1 MCFSSTV
8 SFSAGT
14 VLTVIAYAS
23 LKKAT
28 KPKERFFAVIPLL
41 FAVQQFSEGI
51 LWITLPSSN
60 YNQLEKTCTGI
71 FIFIAQIVWPIW
83 VPLSIR
89 QLENNK
95 FSKQLLTFF
104 TGLGLIIS
112 LCLAWCFIN
121 YEIKAEI
128 NGYHISYQQAYP
140 DIFKGFL
147 GYFYVLVTILPPFLS
162 SYKRMWL
169 LGLAILISYFVTKIY
184 YDNYFISV
192 WCFFAAVISIIVYF
206 VLLEIKDK
214 ATRLYPGVTPVQ

>member
-14 VLTVIAYAS
+14 ILTVIAYAS
-23 LKKAT
+23 LKKTT
-28 KPKERFFAVIPLL
+28 KPNERFLAVIPLL

-51 LWITLPSSN
+51 LWITLPNSN
-60 YNQLEKTCTGI
+60 YTQLEKICTEI

-89 QLENNK
+89 QVEKNK
-95 FSKQLLTFF
+95 FSRQLLTFF
-104 TGLGLIIS
+104 TGLGFIIS

-128 NGYHISYQQAYP
+128 NGYHISYQQTYP

-147 GYFYVLVTILPPFLS
+147 GYFYVLVTILPPFFS
-162 SYKRMWL
+162 SYSRMSL
-169 LGLAILISYFVTKIY
+169 LGLAILISYFVTKMY
-184 YDNYFISV
+184 YDNYLISV
-192 WCFFAAVISIIVYF
+192 WCFFAAGISIIVYY
-206 VLLEIKDK
+206 VMLEIKDK
-214 ATRLYPGVTPVQ
+214 AAGQYSEVIT